1 MKSSLTA
8 IGLRAKTGR
17 AIVVALGGPPESPIV
32 LFKTEI
38 KLVDPKVPATAQPYH
53 EIMELPFDQW
63 ERAVSKSA
71 KAIERVAAKALAKM
85 IDQLQASGQKPIGV
99 GVVGAPDRNLARIGN
114 PHIRAHAGEGVLF
127 RRVLEIGAESNGL
140 KWQVF
145 SDREFDGAVAMR
157 LSSKYSKIRKS
168 LDNLRQSVPP
178 PWRMDEKQA
187 ALAAWVVLHG

>member
-32 LFKTEI
+32 LLKTEI

-157 LSSKYSKIRKS
+157 LSSKYSKIRQS

>member
-1 MKSSLTA
+1 
-8 IGLRAKTGR
+8 
-17 AIVVALGGPPESPIV
+17 
-32 LFKTEI
+32 
-38 KLVDPKVPATAQPYH
+38 
-53 EIMELPFDQW
+53 MELPFDQW

-145 SDREFDGAVAMR
+145 SDRESDGAVAMR
-157 LSSKYSKIRKS
+157 LSSKYSKIRQS

-187 ALAAWVVLHG
+187 ALAAWIVLHG

>member
-17 AIVVALGGPPESPIV
+17 AIVVVLGGPPESPIV
-32 LFKTEI
+32 LLKTEI

-157 LSSKYSKIRKS
+157 LSSKYSKIRQS